1 MKKIILPVLIVLFL
15 AACEEKVDVKRI
27 QWTSSSP
34 EAIGLFEEF
43 LTTFETRT
51 WDPERQEKLIDSLFK
66 LDPDF
71 TYAKTFFYF
80 FKTNEENRE
89 NILEAYNNRGKVSE
103 LEKRLI
109 EAEYEWRVNG
119 NRVKQD
125 QIMDSLIIDNPEYY
139 QLRLWSGDIKNNFN
153 VKGCEKRWL
162 EALEINPNSFA
173 AHVNLAFLHFPT
185 SNNFFM
191 LAEDERD
198 LKKAEELLVKGSEI
212 HPESSRWSRFL
223 GNVYR
228 AQNEF
233 DKAMASYKESLEI
246 IEKNETGNKSNS
258 YANSLLMVG
267 HVNTFQGNYDEART
281 FYDKAIEI
289 SNNNWKR
296 QITVLKSHTYM
307 YQKDFA
313 NAVLTL
319 SKLQNDI
326 NNYEAE
332 EIRKINWTLEA
343 LFNQFLAFGH
353 SQKLDE
359 TVKTIEK
366 IKALRAKRLKIQL
379 SDAIDDK
386 QRQRYTSYNKKAN
399 LNSDIW
405 YNILFGNYDTAR
417 NLMAE
422 FKIISQEELKYN
434 PSAMYEYFSFSGYLN
449 LMEGNPEESI
459 IAYNKLSKEDLTND
473 GYHSYF
479 LALAKKAIGEENQSK
494 DMFIR
499 LANNNFATWQ
509 NSIVRNLAKDQIKTN
524 L

>member
-1 MKKIILPVLIVLFL
+1 MKKLILFL
-15 AACEEKVDVKRI
+15 TTILLITSCEEKIEAKRI

-34 EAIGLFEEF
+34 DAISIFEDF
-43 LTTFETRT
+43 LMNFERSY
-51 WDPERQEKLIDSLFK
+51 WNPELLENQIDSVLK
-66 LDPDF
+66 LDPNF
-71 TYAKTFFYF
+71 EYAKTYYW
-80 FKTNEENRE
+80 FKTNEENR
-89 NILEAYNNRGKVSE
+89 NNFLEAYNNRNKLSQIE
-103 LEKRLI
+103 QRLI
-109 EAEYEWRVNG
+109 ESQYELRING

-125 QIMDSLIIDNPEYY
+125 QLMDSLIADHPEYY
-139 QLRLWSGDIKNNFN
+139 QLRIWSGDIKNNFN
-153 VKGCEKRWL
+153 VKACEKRWL

-185 SNNFFM
+185 GNDFFM

-198 LKKAEELLVKGSEI
+198 LKKAEELLVKGSKI

-228 AQNEF
+228 AQSEF
-233 DKAMASYKESLEI
+233 DKALSSYKKSLEI

-267 HVNTFQGNYDEART
+267 HVNTFQGNYDEARV
-281 FYDKAIEI
+281 FYNKAIEI

-307 YQKDFA
+307 YEKDFA

-326 NNYEAE
+326 NNYEEE

-353 SQKLDE
+353 SQKQDE
-359 TVKTIEK
+359 TIKTIEK
-366 IKALRAKRLKIQL
+366 IKFLRARRLEIQL
-379 SDAIDDK
+379 SNAIDEQQK
-386 QRQRYTSYNKKAN
+386 NRFLGYTKKAN
-399 LNSDIW
+399 IGGDIW
-405 YNILFGNYDTAR
+405 YNILFGNYEIAR
-417 NLMAE
+417 DLMGE
-422 FKIISQEELKYN
+422 FKSISEKELENN
-434 PSAMYEYFSFSGYLN
+434 PSAMYEYFKFNGYLN
-449 LMEGNPEESI
+449 LMEGNPEDA
-459 IAYNKLSKEDLTND
+459 IAAYSNLSKEDLTND

-479 LALAKKAIGEENQSK
+479 LALAKKATGEENQSE

-499 LANNNFATWQ
+499 LANDNFATWQ
-509 NSIVRNLAKDQIKTN
+509 NAIVKNLAKAQVKTN